1 MYDYSGFQWVH
12 SVIDVCWLDTTFQ
25 DVSHYWTS
33 SVKNLWKLCE
43 KFLAYFI
50 VYSWDATHEY
60 PQKTL
65 ISKGHENRKPM
76 KYLWK
81 GAKYNQWN
89 YHERPMKL
97 MAWTR
102 SMKKQWNLFP
112 SNDLWKSCENYC
124 RPTSP
129 IKKPWK
135 LLPSNYPVKKP
146 WKCSHLK
153 EPWKY
158 YETPKTTPKGI

>member
-1 MYDYSGFQWVH
+1 MLNTLVGLGKFMPEASCIMLCPQFLEMQLLW
-12 SVIDVCWLDTTFQ
+12 SCIMLTL
-25 DVSHYWTS
+25 HYWTS

-43 KFLAYFI
+43 KFLAYYFPK
-50 VYSWDATHEY
+50 AM
-60 PQKTL
+60 KN
-65 ISKGHENRKPM
+65 GKPM

-81 GAKYNQWN
+81 GAKYNQWS

-102 SMKKQWNLFP
+102 SMKKLWNLFP
-112 SNDLWKSCENYC
+112 SNETYEKAVKIIAVQPALLKSHENC
-124 RPTSP
+124 
-129 IKKPWK
+129 
-135 LLPSNYPVKKP
+135 YPQTTYEKP

-158 YETPKTTPKGI
+158 